1 MTAEAEEKD
10 TATYKPDLCYRCD
23 GQMGL
28 FSLKDT
34 WKMNVDGTL
43 HNVPVFSV
51 PCLKCLNCGVT
62 LLNGWSDEIVL
73 YCLNKYLDQRG
84 LNTRWHKVRRAI
96 RRRIQRYCDRW
107 NWYMLRFDKWRGKY
121 A

>member
-1 MTAEAEEKD
+1 MIAETEEKD
-10 TATYKPDLCYRCD
+10 TATYKPDLCYCCD

-34 WKMNVDGTL
+34 WKMNVDGKL

-51 PCLKCLNCGVT
+51 PCLKCLDCGNV
-62 LLNGWSDEIVL
+62 LLNGWSDEHIVW
-73 YCLNKYLDQRG
+73 CLNKYLDKQG

-96 RRRIQRYCDRW
+96 RRRIQSYCDRW

-121 A
+121 G